1 MSQYGFVAIHLGA
14 GCHSSKS
21 EAIYKKL
28 CKITCEKGAALL
40 QEGKS
45 ALDVTCE
52 LVCILEDSPLT
63 NAGYG
68 SNLTESGEVE
78 CDAGIMLSLKH
89 QRNTRFGAVS
99 SLKSIKNPI
108 MVAKEIILYQNE
120 PRLLGR
126 TPPLVLVGEGAS
138 DFAKNRGLN
147 LVHNSTLISDKAM
160 RKYKKYKERLEVS
173 RKALSSGLKITVQPN
188 PSQDTVGVI
197 CIDTNG
203 DIASA
208 SSSGGIAM
216 KLPGRVGQVPVYG
229 CGCWAQHSSSG
240 GVAVSTSGCGEQLIQ
255 TTLAKKL
262 GQTILERGD
271 PAFHLKELMC
281 DEFIH
286 SEMLSDDVYDRMG
299 GVLVAYYSE
308 DSIDFNM
315 AFTTDSMVVGF
326 MSTNH
331 EKAIV
336 RVSRNTSLATP
347 TNANNSSHSSRLTM
361 EGFIVKLIN

>member
-1 MSQYGFVAIHLGA
+1 M
-14 GCHSSKS
+14 
-21 EAIYKKL
+21 
-28 CKITCEKGAALL
+28 
-40 QEGKS
+40 
-45 ALDVTCE
+45 
-52 LVCILEDSPLT
+52 
-63 NAGYG
+63 
-68 SNLTESGEVE
+68 
-78 CDAGIMLSLKH
+78 
-89 QRNTRFGAVS
+89 
-99 SLKSIKNPI
+99 
-108 MVAKEIILYQNE
+108 
-120 PRLLGR
+120 
-126 TPPLVLVGEGAS
+126 
-138 DFAKNRGLN
+138 
-147 LVHNSTLISDKAM
+147 
-160 RKYKKYKERLEVS
+160 
-173 RKALSSGLKITVQPN
+173 
-188 PSQDTVGVI
+188 
-197 CIDTNG
+197 
-203 DIASA
+203 
-208 SSSGGIAM
+208 
-216 KLPGRVGQVPVYG
+216 PVYG

-281 DEFIH
+281 NEFIH

-308 DSIDFNM
+308 DSIHFDM

-336 RVSRNTSLATP
+336 RVSRNTSSLATP